1 MAAGDLNYLTD
12 DDYKTLSNMFVWLKA
27 VIDMGLVG
35 DTDEE
40 RQDAIA
46 LMDRFD
52 RSAGIGLI
60 SPKGTSWLL
69 VV

>member
-12 DDYKTLSNMFVWLKA
+12 DDYETLSNMFVWLKA

-60 SPKGTSWLL
+60 SA
-69 VV
+69 

>member
-1 MAAGDLNYLTD
+1 LKVAGGDLNVLTD

-35 DTDEE
+35 DTDKE

-52 RSAGIGLI
+52 RSSGIALI
-60 SPKGTSWLL
+60 S
-69 VV
+69 

>member
-1 MAAGDLNYLTD
+1 MAAGELNVLTD

-52 RSAGIGLI
+52 RSAGIALI
-60 SPKGTSWLL
+60 SA
-69 VV
+69 

>member
-1 MAAGDLNYLTD
+1 MAARDLNYLTD

-60 SPKGTSWLL
+60 SA
-69 VV
+69 

>member
-1 MAAGDLNYLTD
+1 MAAGDLNYMTD

-60 SPKGTSWLL
+60 SA
-69 VV
+69 

>member
-1 MAAGDLNYLTD
+1 MAAGELNVLTD
-12 DDYKTLSNMFVWLKA
+12 DNYKTLSNMFVWLKA

-40 RQDAIA
+40 WQDAIA

-52 RSAGIGLI
+52 RSAGIALI
-60 SPKGTSWLL
+60 SA
-69 VV
+69 

>member
-1 MAAGDLNYLTD
+1 MATEDLNYLTD
-12 DDYKTLSNMFVWLKA
+12 DDYKTLSNMFVWLRA

-46 LMDRFD
+46 LMERFD
-52 RSAGIGLI
+52 LSARIALI
-60 SPKGTSWLL
+60 SA
-69 VV
+69 

>member
-12 DDYKTLSNMFVWLKA
+12 DDYKTLSNMFVWLKT

-46 LMDRFD
+46 LTDRFD
-52 RSAGIGLI
+52 RSAELRRYPRLA
-60 SPKGTSWLL
+60 S
-69 VV
+69 

>member
-1 MAAGDLNYLTD
+1 MAGGELNVLTD

-35 DTDEE
+35 DTDKE

-52 RSAGIGLI
+52 RSAGIALI
-60 SPKGTSWLL
+60 S
-69 VV
+69 

>member
-1 MAAGDLNYLTD
+1 MERRELNYLTD
-12 DDYKTLSNMFVWLKA
+12 DDCKTLSNMFVWLRA
-27 VIDMGLVG
+27 IIDMGLVG

-52 RSAGIGLI
+52 RSAGIA
-60 SPKGTSWLL
+60 LL
-69 VV
+69 SH